1 MMMILSITDGHD
13 QDDGNDNDDDTRSTI
28 QEPLQVLHQEG
39 RRGERR

>member
-13 QDDGNDNDDDTRSTI
+13 GHDQDNDDDTRSTT

-39 RRGERR
+39 R

>member
-1 MMMILSITDGHD
+1 MMMILSITDGHDGHD

-39 RRGERR
+39 R